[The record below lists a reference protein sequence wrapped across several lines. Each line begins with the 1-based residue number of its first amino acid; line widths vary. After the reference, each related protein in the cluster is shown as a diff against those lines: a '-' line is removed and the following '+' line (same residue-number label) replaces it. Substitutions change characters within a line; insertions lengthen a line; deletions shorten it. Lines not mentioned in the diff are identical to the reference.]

1 MLLQRIVPLSI
12 KIRKFLK
19 YLKGSMMIGITFKF
33 FHLRHVYLYR
43 VPLNRILF
51 EELIMTDL
59 VKRFPYC
66 AQITR

>member
-12 KIRKFLK
+12 KIRKLLK
-19 YLKGSMMIGITFKF
+19 YMMIGITFKF
-33 FHLRHVYLYR
+33 LHLGHVYLYR

-59 VKRFPYC
+59 VKRFPFC
-66 AQITR
+66 AQITS